1 MEDTE
6 VKERVSAV
14 ERVGKA
20 ARPRHEPE
28 VEDAIDAY
36 EEARARSRE
45 AFMLEL
51 RFKDGKIRNFD
62 YGHLRESEFVPQDK
76 IVLRFGSK
84 EVTAEGKNLRA
95 VYTSITEHRRRF
107 IHEGTDEEEAGKS
120 ETSAHIDK
128 IEVLIARDE

>member
-1 MEDTE
+1 MEDTDL
-6 VKERVSAV
+6 KERLSAV
-14 ERVGKA
+14 EKISRT
-20 ARPRHEPE
+20 ARPRYEPE
-28 VEDAIDAY
+28 VEGAIDAY

-62 YGHLRESEFVPQDK
+62 YGHLRESEFMPQDR

-84 EVTAEGKNLRA
+84 EVTAEGKNLKA

-107 IHEGTDEEEAGKS
+107 IQEGTDEEEASKPENAS
-120 ETSAHIDK
+120 HIDT
-128 IEVLIARDE
+128 IEVRSAVE

>member
-6 VKERVSAV
+6 VKERPSAV
-14 ERVGKA
+14 GRVGKTV
-20 ARPRHEPE
+20 RPRHEPE
-28 VEDAIDAY
+28 VAEAMDVY

-51 RFKDGKIRNFD
+51 RFKDGKVRNFD
-62 YGHLRESEFVPQDK
+62 YGHLSESEFTPQDK
-76 IVLRFGSK
+76 IVLRFGGK

-107 IHEGTDEEEAGKS
+107 IHEGTDEEEAGKP
-120 ETSAHIDK
+120 EAAAHIDK
-128 IEVLIARDE
+128 IEIFIVIE